1 MMRVHCYLKVEK
13 GTNIRQGLAKTYIE
27 VAYNSSSMP
36 MGRHVYRAKY
46 MLRLA
51 FINVNIDI
59 YINGKVDRRRY
70 KCQRRYI
77 NGRVDL

>member
-1 MMRVHCYLKVEK
+1 MMGVHCYLKVEK

-46 MLRLA
+46 ML
-51 FINVNIDI
+51 
-59 YINGKVDRRRY
+59 
-70 KCQRRYI
+70 
-77 NGRVDL
+77 